1 MILEQ
6 ALVTAY
12 LEEKNMNI
20 KIAENLKA
28 FRRERGNTQEELSNH
43 LGISIQAVSKWERN
57 EGYPDITLL
66 PMIAAYY
73 EKTVDELLGCGEIEQ
88 SRRIEEVWKQ
98 YKEKWNEGRIEDAI
112 SLMRGALKE
121 FPHNLSFLSELAQ
134 SLLYSGN
141 KEYLDECIRLCEKVL
156 EKSVNDEQRYH
167 VLNTIVHAYGKKQD
181 IEKAKGYAEKL
192 PGIICSKDIMLIDV
206 LKGEECV
213 KLAQQNIMTM
223 VNLIDNCVMY
233 MLFSGEYT
241 PQQRIFAFETVD
253 KLYNLFL
260 YDGNYGMENAS
271 LSTLW
276 MYLAREY
283 AACGDQEKT
292 IQALKTSYKYS
303 FERDHLKAGSYTS
316 IFADT
321 GSYSGKNFFNDSEK
335 TSVEGL
341 KAVMQDEVF
350 DFVRETD
357 AFREIMEA

>member
-1 MILEQ
+1 
-6 ALVTAY
+6 
-12 LEEKNMNI
+12 MNI

-88 SRRIEEVWKQ
+88 NRRIEEVWKQ

-121 FPHNLSFLSELAQ
+121 FPHSLSFMSELAQ
-134 SLLYSGN
+134 ALLYSGN
-141 KEYLDECIRLCEKVL
+141 REYLDECIRLCEKVL
-156 EKSVNDEQRYH
+156 EKSVDDEQRYR
-167 VLNTIVHAYGKKQD
+167 VLNTIVHACGKKQD
-181 IEKAKGYAEKL
+181 VDKAKEYAGKL
-192 PGIICSKDIMLIDV
+192 PGIICSKDITLIDV

-213 KLAQQNIMTM
+213 KLAQQNIITM
-223 VNLIDNCVMY
+223 VKLIDNCVMY
-233 MLFSGEYT
+233 MLFAGEYT

-260 YDGNYGMENAS
+260 YDGNYGMEYS
-271 LSTLW
+271 GLSILW

-283 AACGDQEKT
+283 AVCKDEAKT
-292 IQALKTSYKYS
+292 LNALKMSYGYS
-303 FERDHLKAGSYTS
+303 FKRDNLESGKYTS
-316 IFADT
+316 IFADS
-321 GSYSGKNFFNDSEK
+321 GSYSEKNFFKDSEK

-341 KAVMQDEVF
+341 KEVMQDEVF
-350 DFVRETD
+350 DFIRETD